1 MAENCLVIGGYID
14 LSVVFLSFFGILFQ
28 KSTTLAIIEYFS
40 PIPICPTGRF
50 YKVTYSI
57 T

>member
-14 LSVVFLSFFGILFQ
+14 LSAVFLSFFGILFQ
-28 KSTTLAIIEYFS
+28 KSTTLAIIEYFP